1 MSRIMEERCSWHE
14 EGKATDMR
22 GNEVRSMTKRD
33 DGEKQ
38 RTQKKAANE
47 GSGNRLHAR
56 GT

>member
-14 EGKATDMR
+14 EGKASDMR

-33 DGEKQ
+33 DGEKHH
-38 RTQKKAANE
+38 TKKEANE

>member
-14 EGKATDMR
+14 EGKANDMR

-33 DGEKQ
+33 DGEKHH
-38 RTQKKAANE
+38 TKKEANE

>member
-14 EGKATDMR
+14 EGKASDMR

-38 RTQKKAANE
+38 HTKK
-47 GSGNRLHAR
+47 GGK
-56 GT
+56 